1 MLKSDSIIDMRK
13 IYFLNEIRN
22 KYGIKREDE
31 VIADSLLISEAF
43 QMLKSMPDS
52 FKLDFCED
60 LRGMALSDN
69 VYSRE
74 EAMYMLA
81 VIACFTNRISEQS
94 VVVSIELPENVSRDT
109 SQVLYVEG
117 EFYKDTNHEIVT
129 CYREIVNELRLIGLN
144 FVYIPNVGNH
154 YNSLPKDELN
164 TLISFIYPSISDV
177 QMLNVIK
184 QLTSLSTSDFCK
196 SELIGHMKI
205 GELEHSLPSIMF
217 RFGDSYIKGKI
228 YSNYLIMVI
237 EENALS
243 FIRKIAD
250 SFGSIFKPR
259 ILNPVY
265 EEGKRFVYSGFH
277 KQIFD
282 ALVYKKGIR
291 SRIVVDVVHG
301 DIILPE
307 AEIKIAGLYRR
318 EKALYALFLLES
330 STGGINFNKPL
341 GKKSLEKYNRRMG
354 IIQNK
359 YEIIYENF
367 GGERSKAPIIENPE
381 TRLPMISHIKRQF
394 RQLGD
399 LLNQPDDY
407 LIQRNQFGNYCVT
420 IPPELCQCFDMQSN
434 RICSFEES
442 NFWSRLL
449 AM

>member
-1 MLKSDSIIDMRK
+1 
-13 IYFLNEIRN
+13 
-22 KYGIKREDE
+22 
-31 VIADSLLISEAF
+31 
-43 QMLKSMPDS
+43 
-52 FKLDFCED
+52 
-60 LRGMALSDN
+60 
-69 VYSRE
+69 
-74 EAMYMLA
+74 
-81 VIACFTNRISEQS
+81 
-94 VVVSIELPENVSRDT
+94 
-109 SQVLYVEG
+109 
-117 EFYKDTNHEIVT
+117 
-129 CYREIVNELRLIGLN
+129 
-144 FVYIPNVGNH
+144 
-154 YNSLPKDELN
+154 
-164 TLISFIYPSISDV
+164 
-177 QMLNVIK
+177 
-184 QLTSLSTSDFCK
+184 
-196 SELIGHMKI
+196 
-205 GELEHSLPSIMF
+205 
-217 RFGDSYIKGKI
+217 
-228 YSNYLIMVI
+228 MVI

-341 GKKSLEKYNRRMG
+341 GKKSVEKYNRRMG

-367 GGERSKAPIIENPE
+367 GGDRSKAPIIENPE